1 MKTQEIHE
9 QVLNIYLEHKKNNP
23 DFTFSPRV
31 KGERLYAGYWFQGN
45 ENYLFS
51 APFNRGDNHNMT
63 KTIGYVLKLDEGSVT
78 GSYVEVVFGH
88 HLNLEI
94 IDFYIKVLDYL
105 GIKYEE
111 GRYKYQKHIKGD
123 WKAGLID
130 FLEKDVENIKRIISE
145 FDLEDDFIVPEST
158 LQRRLNKIE
167 DIKQRGLK
175 DLSSDSLEVTQEAQ
189 SEASGQKTFTNIKQ
203 QTANIILYGPPGTG
217 KTYSTKFET
226 LKIIEGQPETDLTRE
241 EVNQLF
247 EDYIES
253 GQVVFTTF
261 HQSMSYEDFVEGI
274 KPIIDPE
281 TDQMIYKVKNGLFKS
296 IANQARENY
305 ISSNTKGTASK
316 DLHIKKLIDSFT
328 QHIERKLE
336 AGPIPLT
343 EKVSITDIDDESLRY
358 RGDTWGGQKGNKI
371 SFSELEYMYRS
382 GVETR
387 QEVKRLKDISGLG
400 NQHASYFIKAL
411 QLLKL
416 FEKESFN
423 PNDQGSNDEELKQF
437 VIIID
442 EINRGNVASIF
453 GELIT
458 LIEPDKRYGADESLS
473 LVLPYSKERFSV
485 PPNLHI
491 IGTMNTAD
499 RSVEALDTA
508 LRRRFIFNELMT
520 DYSLVSND
528 PYLEISSFILSKHS
542 DDIESKKVIEQWDD
556 LIHWLNFEGAD
567 KSIINFEKFHRDF
580 STNDKLMDY
589 RKDPGYQQ
597 LVKSYFNSQGVEFN
611 PIRLDRLLSTLNKRL
626 TYLLDRDHTIGH
638 SFFMGINSLS
648 KLRRV
653 FKNQVI
659 PQLKEYFY
667 GDWSKIGMVLGNRFI
682 KEDTEKL
689 NWPAGFDND
698 NLFDDYQSLVITD
711 NWSISDFQSIYQVK
725 D

>member
-1 MKTQEIHE
+1 
-9 QVLNIYLEHKKNNP
+9 
-23 DFTFSPRV
+23 
-31 KGERLYAGYWFQGN
+31 
-45 ENYLFS
+45 
-51 APFNRGDNHNMT
+51 MT
-63 KTIGYVLKLDEGSVT
+63 KTIGYVLKLDNGQVA
-78 GSYVEVVFGH
+78 GAYIEVVFGH

-94 IDFYIKVLDYL
+94 IDFYKKVLEYL
-105 GIKYEE
+105 SIKYEE
-111 GRYKYQKHIKGD
+111 GRYKYQKQIVGD
-123 WKAGLID
+123 WKAGLIE
-130 FLEKDVENIKRIISE
+130 FLERDVASIRNIISE

-158 LQRRLNKIE
+158 LQSRLKKIE
-167 DIKQRGLK
+167 DIKKRGLK
-175 DLSSDSLEVTQEAQ
+175 ELSNDSSEITQDSQ
-189 SEASGQKTFTNIKQ
+189 SEVYGEIVDTSTKQ

-274 KPIIDPE
+274 KPVIDPE

-296 IANQARENY
+296 LANQARENY
-305 ISSNTKGTASK
+305 IASNTKGIASK

-328 QHIERKLE
+328 QHIESKLE
-336 AGPIPLT
+336 SGPIPLT
-343 EKVSITDIDDESLRY
+343 EKVSVTDIDDESLRY

-411 QLLKL
+411 QLLKAY
-416 FEKESFN
+416 EKESFN
-423 PNDQGSNDEELKQF
+423 PNIENNKNEELKQY

-458 LIEPDKRYGADESLS
+458 LIEPDKRYGSDESLS

-520 DYSLVSND
+520 DYSLVKND
-528 PYLEISSFILSKHS
+528 PYLEISSFILAHKN
-542 DDIESKKVIEQWDD
+542 DDLNNKRVKEQWED
-556 LIHWLNFEGAD
+556 LIHWLNFTGDNKEILDFD
-567 KSIINFEKFHRDF
+567 KFRKDF
-580 STNDKLMDY
+580 SADEKLMDY
-589 RKDPGYQQ
+589 RKDPDYQR
-597 LVKSYFNSQGVEFN
+597 LATDYFNNQGIDFD
-611 PIRLDRLLSTLNKRL
+611 PIQLDKLLLTINKRL

-648 KLRRV
+648 KLKRV

-667 GDWSKIGMVLGNRFI
+667 GDWSKIGMVLGNRFV
-682 KEDTEKL
+682 KEDTEQL
-689 NWPAGFDND
+689 SWPAGFDSD
-698 NLFDDYQSLVITD
+698 NLFEDYQSLVINEIWT
-711 NWSISDFQSIYQVK
+711 IGDFQSIYQIK
-725 D
+725 A

>member
-1 MKTQEIHE
+1 MKTQEIYE
-9 QVLNIYLEHKKNNP
+9 QVLEIYLKHKEKHP
-23 DFTFSPRV
+23 EFTFSPRV

-45 ENYLFS
+45 ETYLFS

-63 KTIGYVLKLDEGSVT
+63 KTIGYVLKLDNGSVT
-78 GSYVEVVFGH
+78 GSFVEVVFGH

-94 IDFYIKVLDYL
+94 IDFYIKVLEYL
-105 GIKYEE
+105 GIEYEE
-111 GRYKYQKHIKGD
+111 GRYKYKINIEGD